1 MVRGFRGNARLKTG
15 YVFGETTPTR
25 KEDSEFAGQG

>member
-1 MVRGFRGNARLKTG
+1 MARVFRGKARLKTG
-15 YVFGETTPTR
+15 YVVGETTPTR